1 MFPNI
6 QKKDYR
12 VVDLVRQR
20 EIQDSVTYTIS
31 QRLHVTENLIS
42 RLGLEKELNGHT
54 GCVNCLEWNET
65 GQILASASD
74 DKDIILWDAF
84 RYEKKL
90 VLHSGHRGNIF
101 SVKFMPKSNDSILV
115 SGAADCRIRVHDLTL
130 SEPIFTCKCH
140 KQRIKRIATV
150 PSIPFLFWSAGEDGL
165 FLQYDIRT
173 PHICRNNNHNV
184 LVNLVY
190 HMGRYAEGKCI
201 AVNPRKPELV
211 AIGANDAYIRMY
223 DRRMIKLSQVP
234 PSPSIHDN
242 SDWANISTYRAG
254 KGDPDD
260 NIPLGSTQYFIAGH
274 LHSRDGNRSITTTYL
289 TFSDNGNELLVNM
302 GGEQVYLF
310 DINDSNSSKTFF
322 SSSKKYSRSIEWDQ
336 ELGKYYLKQNDISH
350 TEDLV
355 DKSVKILPPHVEELK
370 RQANEGFEQQKYSL
384 AINLYNKAISY
395 CPMAAVLFANR
406 AAAYMKRAW
415 DGDIYAALR
424 DCQTTLLLDSEH
436 VKAHFRLARCLFDL
450 NRSIEADKVLKNFQ
464 QKFPEYTSNSA
475 CKALKMD
482 IKEAIDAGKDVTQSN
497 QSFFPISEYE
507 QEWRRNTIDYK
518 MRFCG
523 HCNTT
528 TDIKEANFFGNNGQY
543 IVAGSDDGSFFI
555 WDRNTTNIIRVLR
568 GDDRIVNCLQPHP
581 STCLLAT
588 SGIDPVIR
596 LWSPWPED
604 GSVNEREIQNLDDA
618 ASANQIRMN
627 SDPFELMLMNMGYR
641 FPVPQHEFSDEDGE
655 DQHDQPITQALN
667 CRPS

>member
-1 MFPNI
+1 MFSNI

-12 VVDLVRQR
+12 VVDLIRQR
-20 EIQDSVTYTIS
+20 EIQDSVTHTIL
-31 QRLHVTENLIS
+31 QKLQVTENLIS

-74 DKDIILWDAF
+74 DKDIILWDPF

-115 SGAADCRIRVHDLTL
+115 SGAGDCKIRVHDLTL

-140 KQRIKRIATV
+140 RQRIKRIATV

-173 PHICRNNNHNV
+173 PHICRSNNHSV

-201 AVNPRKPELV
+201 AINPRKPELI

-223 DRRMIKLSQVP
+223 DRRMIKLSQLP

-242 SDWANISTYRAG
+242 SDWAHISRAG

-274 LHSRDGNRSITTTYL
+274 LHSRDGNKSITTTYL

-310 DINDSNSSKTFF
+310 DINESSNSKTFL
-322 SSSKKYSRSIEWDQ
+322 SSSRKYSNSIERDDD
-336 ELGKYYLKQNDISH
+336 LDKYCMKQNNISC
-350 TEDLV
+350 TEDFV
-355 DKSVKILPPHVEELK
+355 EKTVKILPPYVEELK
-370 RQANEGFEQQKYSL
+370 RQANERFEQQKYSL

-395 CPMAAVLFANR
+395 CPWAAVLFANR

-424 DCQTTLLLDSEH
+424 DCQTTLILDSEH
-436 VKAHFRLARCLFDL
+436 IKAHFRLARCLFDL
-450 NRSIEADKVLKNFQ
+450 NRSIEAEKVLKNFQ
-464 QKFPEYTSNSA
+464 QKFPEYSSNSA

-482 IKEAIDAGKDVTQSN
+482 IKEAIDAGKDVTQTN
-497 QSFFPISEYE
+497 QPFFPISEYE

-528 TDIKEANFFGNNGQY
+528 TDIKEANFFGSNDQY

-641 FPVPQHEFSDEDGE
+641 FRDPQHEFGDENGE
-655 DQHDQPITQALN
+655 NQFSQPITQALN

>member
-1 MFPNI
+1 MFPSI

-12 VVDLVRQR
+12 VLELVRQR
-20 EIQDSVTYTIS
+20 EIQDSVTHTIL
-31 QRLHVTENLIS
+31 QKLQVTENLIL
-42 RLGLEKELNGHT
+42 RLGLEKELNGHS

-65 GQILASASD
+65 GQVLASASD
-74 DKDIILWDAF
+74 DKDIILWDPF

-101 SVKFMPKSNDSILV
+101 SVK
-115 SGAADCRIRVHDLTL
+115 
-130 SEPIFTCKCH
+130 
-140 KQRIKRIATV
+140 
-150 PSIPFLFWSAGEDGL
+150 
-165 FLQYDIRT
+165 
-173 PHICRNNNHNV
+173 
-184 LVNLVY
+184 
-190 HMGRYAEGKCI
+190 
-201 AVNPRKPELV
+201 
-211 AIGANDAYIRMY
+211 
-223 DRRMIKLSQVP
+223 VP

-242 SDWANISTYRAG
+242 SNGANISTYRAG
-254 KGDPDD
+254 KGDPNN
-260 NIPLGSTQYFIAGH
+260 NIPLGSVQYFIAGH
-274 LHSRDGNRSITTTYL
+274 LRSRDGARSITTTYL
-289 TFSDNGNELLVNM
+289 TFSDDGNELLVNM
-302 GGEQVYLF
+302 GGEQIYLF
-310 DINDSNSSKTFF
+310 DINDSKSSKTFLD
-322 SSSKKYSRSIEWDQ
+322 SSWKHPGSIEQ
-336 ELGKYYLKQNDISH
+336 VQKLMYYMKQND
-350 TEDLV
+350 TDDAGDFV
-355 DKSVKILPPHVEELK
+355 DKNVKILPPHVEEIK
-370 RQANEGFEQQKYSL
+370 RLANEGFEHQKYSL

-395 CPMAAVLFANR
+395 CPTAAVLFANR

-424 DCQTTLLLDSEH
+424 DCKTTLLLDPEH
-436 VKAHFRLARCLFDL
+436 VKAHFRLVRCLFDL
-450 NRSIEADKVLKNFQ
+450 NRSIEADKMLTSFQ
-464 QKFPEYTSNSA
+464 QKFPEYASNSA
-475 CKALKMD
+475 CRALKMD
-482 IKEAIDAGKDVTQSN
+482 IKEAIDVGKDITQTR
-497 QSFFPISEYE
+497 QTFLPLSEYE
-507 QEWRRNTIDYK
+507 QEWRRNTIDYA

-555 WDRNTTNIIRVLR
+555 WDRNTTNIVRVLR
-568 GDDRIVNCLQPHP
+568 GDERIVNCLQPHP
-581 STCLLAT
+581 SMCLLAT

-641 FPVPQHEFSDEDGE
+641 FPVPQHEFSDEDNE

>member
-1 MFPNI
+1 MFPSI

-12 VVDLVRQR
+12 VLELVRQR
-20 EIQDSVTYTIS
+20 EIQ
-31 QRLHVTENLIS
+31 
-42 RLGLEKELNGHT
+42 
-54 GCVNCLEWNET
+54 
-65 GQILASASD
+65 
-74 DKDIILWDAF
+74 
-84 RYEKKL
+84 
-90 VLHSGHRGNIF
+90 
-101 SVKFMPKSNDSILV
+101 FMPKSNDSILV

-150 PSIPFLFWSAGEDGL
+150 ASIPFLFWSAGEDGL

-173 PHICRNNNHNV
+173 PHVCKSNDHSV

-190 HMGRYAEGKCI
+190 HTGCYAEGKCI
-201 AVNPRKPELV
+201 AVNPRRPELI
-211 AIGANDAYIRMY
+211 AIGANDAYVRMY

-242 SDWANISTYRAG
+242 SNGANISTYRAG
-254 KGDPDD
+254 KGDPNN
-260 NIPLGSTQYFIAGH
+260 NIPLGSVQYFIAGH
-274 LHSRDGNRSITTTYL
+274 LRSRDGARSITTTYL
-289 TFSDNGNELLVNM
+289 TFSDDGNELLVNM
-302 GGEQVYLF
+302 GGEQIYLF
-310 DINDSNSSKTFF
+310 DINDSKSSKTFLD
-322 SSSKKYSRSIEWDQ
+322 SSWKHPGSIEQ
-336 ELGKYYLKQNDISH
+336 VQKLMYYMKQND
-350 TEDLV
+350 TDDAGDFV
-355 DKSVKILPPHVEELK
+355 DKNVKILPPHVEEIK
-370 RQANEGFEQQKYSL
+370 RLANEGFEHQKYSL

-395 CPMAAVLFANR
+395 CPTAAVLFANR

-424 DCQTTLLLDSEH
+424 DCKTTLLLDPEH
-436 VKAHFRLARCLFDL
+436 VKAHFRLVRCLFDL
-450 NRSIEADKVLKNFQ
+450 NRSIEADKMLTSFQ
-464 QKFPEYTSNSA
+464 QKFPEYASNSA
-475 CKALKMD
+475 CRALKMD
-482 IKEAIDAGKDVTQSN
+482 IKEAIDVGKDITQTR
-497 QSFFPISEYE
+497 QTFLPLSEYE
-507 QEWRRNTIDYK
+507 QEWRRNTIDYA

-555 WDRNTTNIIRVLR
+555 WDRNTTNIVRVLR
-568 GDDRIVNCLQPHP
+568 GDERIVNCLQPHP
-581 STCLLAT
+581 SMCLLAT

-641 FPVPQHEFSDEDGE
+641 FPVPQHEFSDEDNE

>member
-1 MFPNI
+1 MFPSV

-12 VVDLVRQR
+12 ILDLVRQR
-20 EIQDSVTYTIS
+20 EIHDSVTHTIL
-31 QRLHVTENLIS
+31 QKLYVTESLIS
-42 RLGLEKELNGHT
+42 RLGLEKELYGHS

-74 DKDIILWDAF
+74 DKDIILWNPF
-84 RYEKKL
+84 RYEKIL
-90 VLHSGHRGNIF
+90 VLHSGHHANIF
-101 SVKFMPKSNDSILV
+101 SVKFMSKSNDNILV
-115 SGAADCRIRVHDLTL
+115 SGAGDCRIRIHDLTF
-130 SEPIFTCKCH
+130 SKPIFTCKCH

-165 FLQYDIRT
+165 FLQYDTRA
-173 PHICRNNNHNV
+173 PHVCRSNNHNV

-201 AVNPRKPELV
+201 AVNPRKPELI

-242 SDWANISTYRAG
+242 VDWASINTYRAG
-254 KGDPDD
+254 KGDPDE
-260 NIPLGSTQYFIAGH
+260 NIPLGSAQYFIAGH
-274 LHSRDGNRSITTTYL
+274 LRSRDGNRSITATYL
-289 TFSDNGNELLVNM
+289 TFSDDGNELLVNM
-302 GGEQVYLF
+302 GGEQIYLF
-310 DINDSNSSKTFF
+310 DINDSNNSKIF
-322 SSSKKYSRSIEWDQ
+322 SSCLSRKHSGSIEQDF
-336 ELGKYYLKQNDISH
+336 GKYCLESYDSLEDF
-350 TEDLV
+350 TEKNIKVL
-355 DKSVKILPPHVEELK
+355 SPHVEELK
-370 RQANEGFEQQKYSL
+370 RKANENFEQKKYSL

-395 CPMAAVLFANR
+395 CPTAAVLYANR

-424 DCQTTLLLDSEH
+424 DCKMTLLLDPEH

-450 NRSIEADKVLKNFQ
+450 NRSIEANGVLKSFQ

-475 CKALKMD
+475 YKALKMD
-482 IKEAIDAGKDVTQSN
+482 IKEAINNGKDITQSN
-497 QSFFPISEYE
+497 RSFFPISEYE
-507 QEWRRNTIDYK
+507 QEWRNNTIDYK

-528 TDIKEANFFGNNGQY
+528 TDIKEANFFGNNSQY

-555 WDRNTTNIIRVLR
+555 WDRNTTNIVRVLR
-568 GDDRIVNCLQPHP
+568 GDERIVNCLQPHP

-596 LWSPWPED
+596 LWSPLPED

-641 FPVPQHEFSDEDGE
+641 FPISQNEFSDEDGE
-655 DQHDQPITQALN
+655 DQREPITQALN

>member
-1 MFPNI
+1 MFPSI
-6 QKKDYR
+6 QKKDYK
-12 VVDLVRQR
+12 VLELVRQR
-20 EIQDSVTYTIS
+20 EIQ
-31 QRLHVTENLIS
+31 
-42 RLGLEKELNGHT
+42 
-54 GCVNCLEWNET
+54 
-65 GQILASASD
+65 
-74 DKDIILWDAF
+74 
-84 RYEKKL
+84 
-90 VLHSGHRGNIF
+90 
-101 SVKFMPKSNDSILV
+101 FMPKSNDSILV

-173 PHICRNNNHNV
+173 PHVCKSNDHSV

-190 HMGRYAEGKCI
+190 HTGCYAEGKCI
-201 AVNPRKPELV
+201 AVNPRRPELI
-211 AIGANDAYIRMY
+211 AIGANDAYVRMY

-234 PSPSIHDN
+234 PSIHDN
-242 SDWANISTYRAG
+242 SNGANISTYRAG

-260 NIPLGSTQYFIAGH
+260 NIPLGSAQYFTAGH
-274 LHSRDGNRSITTTYL
+274 LRSRDGARSITTTYL
-289 TFSDNGNELLVNM
+289 TFSDDGNELLVNM
-302 GGEQVYLF
+302 GGEQIYLF
-310 DINDSNSSKTFF
+310 DINDPNSSKIFF
-322 SSSKKYSRSIEWDQ
+322 DSSLKYPGSIEHGQRLD
-336 ELGKYYLKQNDISH
+336 EYYLKQNDIDD
-350 TEDLV
+350 TDDFV
-355 DKSVKILPPHVEELK
+355 DKNVKVLPPHIEEIK
-370 RQANEGFEQQKYSL
+370 RLANEGFEEEKYSF
-384 AINLYNKAISY
+384 AINLYNKAISN
-395 CPMAAVLFANR
+395 CPTAAVLFANR

-424 DCQTTLLLDSEH
+424 DCKTTLLLDPEH

-450 NRSIEADKVLKNFQ
+450 NRSIEADKVLKSFQ
-464 QKFPEYTSNSA
+464 QKFPEYASNSA
-475 CKALKMD
+475 CRALKMD
-482 IKEAIDAGKDVTQSN
+482 IKEAIDAGKDITQTR
-497 QSFFPISEYE
+497 QAFLPLSEYE

-555 WDRNTTNIIRVLR
+555 WDRNTTNIVRVLR
-568 GDDRIVNCLQPHP
+568 GDERIVNCLQPHP
-581 STCLLAT
+581 SMCLLAT

-641 FPVPQHEFSDEDGE
+641 FPVPQHEFSDEDSE
-655 DQHDQPITQALN
+655 EQHDQPITQALN